1 MVEAGVT
8 GVVPLTHSSMEGAA
22 TRAGV
27 GGEKGERREGE
38 GGGEKG
44 GDGRARPGRVRG
56 LEVRE
61 GRLEGRPAGA
71 VGDVKPAIHYL
82 AIFIF
87 VTSVEL

>member
-44 GDGRARPGRVRG
+44 GDGRARPGRVRDS
-56 LEVRE
+56 
-61 GRLEGRPAGA
+61 RLERAAWKA
-71 VGDVKPAIHYL
+71 VLREPSE
-82 AIFIF
+82 
-87 VTSVEL
+87 T